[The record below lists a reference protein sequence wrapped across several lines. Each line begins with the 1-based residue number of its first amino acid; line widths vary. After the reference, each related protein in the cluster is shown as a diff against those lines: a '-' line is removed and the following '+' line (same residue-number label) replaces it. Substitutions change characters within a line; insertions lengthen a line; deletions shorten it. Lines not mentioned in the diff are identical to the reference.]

1 VGGNASRKRVDLAE
15 PIGKTQQNEGELIM
29 KKLTKVMTLVSTA
42 ALALILVAC
51 GNSSSSSSSDSKG
64 GTQTVQFFSTK
75 SENGTTYKELIKE
88 FEKANP
94 KIKIE
99 YQSPQ
104 NQATVLKTDLAK
116 GTFPDVVSIG
126 GDAVFKSMQD
136 AKVFKD
142 LSNESYAKNVNPTY
156 KKMITSMYSEKGLFI
171 MPYATNA
178 SGIIY
183 NKDLFKKA
191 GITELPQSWDE
202 LIAAA
207 KKLKA
212 AGITPFGSAYKDAW
226 TAAVPWDQA
235 AANLTPA
242 NFTTQ
247 RLDNKTT
254 FAKTHKTVM
263 QRFLEVLQYSEN
275 DYMGQGY
282 NDVNTAFAQGKIAMM
297 FQGNWAIPEITK
309 LNKNINLDMMVAPWA
324 DAKGDSKLLSG
335 VDVGIGI
342 YNKTKVSSAANKWVA
357 FLFEKANA
365 QKYTDEQ
372 FAFSAIDGVTQ
383 ANKTVAG
390 VKADIEAGKVL
401 DFPDHNY
408 PGALDITKPLSQAAL
423 NAKNGM
429 SESKNVTESLKAF
442 DTAYDTANVKN

>member
-1 VGGNASRKRVDLAE
+1 
-15 PIGKTQQNEGELIM
+15 M
-29 KKLTKVMTLVSTA
+29 KKMTKVLAGLVSAA
-42 ALALILVAC
+42 ALTLILTAC
-51 GNSSSSSSSDSKG
+51 GSSSSSSSSTSKD

-75 SENGTTYKELIKE
+75 SENGTTYKKLIKE
-88 FEKANP
+88 FEKDNP

-142 LSNESYAKNVNPTY
+142 LSNESYVKNINPTY
-156 KKMITSMYSEKGLFI
+156 KNMITNLYSEKGLYAV
-171 MPYATNA
+171 PYATNA
-178 SGIIY
+178 SGVIY

-191 GITELPQSWDE
+191 GITDTPKSWSE
-202 LIAAA
+202 LIADV

-212 AGITPFGSAYKDAW
+212 AGITPFGVAYKDAW

-235 AANLTPA
+235 AANLTPK

-247 RLDNKTT
+247 RLANKTT
-254 FAKTHKTVM
+254 FAKTHKEVM
-263 QRFLEVLQYSEN
+263 NRFLDIIQYGEN
-275 DYMGQGY
+275 DFMGQGY
-282 NDVNTAFAQGKIAMM
+282 NDINTAFAQGKIAMI
-297 FQGNWAIPEITK
+297 FQGNWNIPELTK
-309 LNKNINLDMMVAPWA
+309 LNKNLNVDMFVSPMSNKA
-324 DAKGDSKLLSG
+324 GDSKLLSG
-335 VDVGIGI
+335 VDVALGI
-342 YNKTKVSSAANKWVA
+342 YNKTKVSAAANKWVS
-357 FLFEKANA
+357 FLMEKKNA
-365 QKYTDEQ
+365 QTYTDEQ
-372 FAFSAIDGVTQ
+372 FAFSAVNGVTQ
-383 ANKTVAG
+383 ESKTVAG
-390 VKADIEAGKVL
+390 VKADIEDGKVL

-429 SESKNVTESLKAF
+429 SRSENTTQTLKAF
-442 DTAYDTANVKN
+442 DTAYDSANVKN